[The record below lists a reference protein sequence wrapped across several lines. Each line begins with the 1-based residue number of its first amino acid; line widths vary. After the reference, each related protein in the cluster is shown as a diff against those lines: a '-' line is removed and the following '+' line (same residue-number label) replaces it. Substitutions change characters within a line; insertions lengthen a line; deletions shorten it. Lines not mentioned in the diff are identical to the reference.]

1 MNVIYAV
8 IGCLLLLCQCKQDT
22 VELPPTVAALVG
34 TWTLMQPDSAAS
46 TTLVF
51 SLDTANPPHDIVS
64 FYVKGKGLQNTYTGR
79 MYATV
84 DGTMQL
90 QELTQTA
97 SIDLASAVDQIN
109 RLYLTKLGSTARFN
123 QLPDGTLQ
131 LFFGSP
137 SSGKLSYKKSR

>member
-1 MNVIYAV
+1 MNVIYVV
-8 IGCLLLLCQCKQDT
+8 IGCLLLLCQCKQGT
-22 VELPPTVAALVG
+22 VEPPPTIAALIG

-46 TTLVF
+46 TTLSF

-64 FYVKGKGLQNTYTGR
+64 FYVQGEGLRNTYKGR

-84 DGTMQL
+84 DGTMQI
-90 QELTQTA
+90 QELTYTA
-97 SIDLASAVDQIN
+97 STDLAPAAHQID

-123 QLPDGTLQ
+123 QLPDSTLQ

-137 SSGKLSYKKSR
+137 SSGTLSYKKSR

>member
-1 MNVIYAV
+1 MNVVYAV
-8 IGCLLLLCQCKQDT
+8 IGCLLLFCQCKQGA
-22 VELPPTVAALVG
+22 VEPPPTIAALVG

-51 SLDTANPPHDIVS
+51 SLDTANPPHDIIS
-64 FYVKGKGLQNTYTGR
+64 FYVQGKGLQNTYAGR

-84 DGTMQL
+84 DGTMQF

-97 SIDLASAVDQIN
+97 STDLAAAAHQTDRS
-109 RLYLTKLGSTARFN
+109 YLTKLGSTARFN

-137 SSGKLSYKKSR
+137 SSGTLSYKKSR

>member
-1 MNVIYAV
+1 MTSIYTLV
-8 IGCLLLLCQCKQDT
+8 GCLLLLCQCKQRA
-22 VELPPTVAALVG
+22 VEPPPAIAALVG

-46 TTLVF
+46 TTLSF

-64 FYVKGKGLQNTYTGR
+64 FYVQGKGLQHPYKGR

-84 DGTMQL
+84 DGTMQI

-97 SIDLASAVDQIN
+97 STDSGLTSLQID

-123 QLPDGTLQ
+123 QLSDGTLQ
-131 LFFGSP
+131 LYFGSP
-137 SSGKLSYKKSR
+137 SSGILSYKKGR

>member
-1 MNVIYAV
+1 MHIIYAV
-8 IGCLLLLCQCKQDT
+8 IGCLFLLCQCKQGT
-22 VELPPTVAALVG
+22 VEPPPTVAALVG

-46 TTLVF
+46 TTLSF
-51 SLDTANPPHDIVS
+51 ALDTANPPHDIVS
-64 FYVKGKGLQNTYTGR
+64 FHVQGKGLQNTYKGR

-84 DGTMQL
+84 DGTMQI
-90 QELTQTA
+90 QELTETASADLGQTA
-97 SIDLASAVDQIN
+97 RQID

-137 SSGKLSYKKSR
+137 SSGTLAYKKGR

>member
-1 MNVIYAV
+1 MNCIYAA
-8 IGCLLLLCQCKQDT
+8 IGCLLLLCQCKQST
-22 VELPPTVAALVG
+22 VEPPPTIAALVG

-64 FYVKGKGLQNTYTGR
+64 FYVQGQGLQNAYKGR

-84 DGTMQL
+84 DGTMQV

-97 SIDLASAVDQIN
+97 STDLVPAAQQID

-123 QLPDGTLQ
+123 QLSDGTLQ
-131 LFFGSP
+131 LYFGSP
-137 SSGKLSYKKSR
+137 SSGRLSYEKSR